1 MRCSGSRRGSKRS
14 ARKRRAGDV
23 KGSSCASAENANG
36 RAGFTLIEA
45 VVGTV
50 LIAAFASSTF
60 LAFRMHS
67 QQLQFAADT
76 MQAVEFADGQLES
89 LLSGNGAVKPSGGE
103 VPGHP
108 DWLWAFTIERNMLL
122 AGTPS
127 QVGVLR
133 VIRQSDS
140 RVLVATE
147 VVASA
152 TPVRSGGAT
161 R

>member
-1 MRCSGSRRGSKRS
+1 MRCSGSRRGSGRS
-14 ARKRRAGDV
+14 SRKARAGGV
-23 KGSSCASAENANG
+23 
-36 RAGFTLIEA
+36 RARTGFTLIEA

-89 LLSGNGAVKPSGGE
+89 LLSGTGAVKPNSGE

-108 DWLWAFTIERNMLL
+108 DWLWSFTIERNTVL

-127 QVGVLR
+127 QVGTLR

-147 VVASA
+147 VVASV

>member
-1 MRCSGSRRGSKRS
+1 MRCSGSRHDSAKS
-14 ARKRRAGDV
+14 ARPPRAEG
-23 KGSSCASAENANG
+23 AHG
-36 RAGFTLIEA
+36 RTGFTLIEA

-67 QQLQFAADT
+67 QQLQFAGDT

-89 LLSGNGAVKPSGGE
+89 LLSGNGAVKPNSGA

-108 DWLWAFTIERNMLL
+108 DWLWSFTIERNTIL
-122 AGTPS
+122 AGTPA
-127 QVGVLR
+127 QVGVLK
-133 VIRQSDS
+133 VVRQSDS

-147 VVASA
+147 VVASV